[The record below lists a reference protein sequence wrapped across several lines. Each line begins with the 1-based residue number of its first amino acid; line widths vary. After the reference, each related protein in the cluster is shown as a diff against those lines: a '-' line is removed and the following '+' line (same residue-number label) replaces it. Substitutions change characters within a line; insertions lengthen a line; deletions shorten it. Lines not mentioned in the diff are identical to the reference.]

1 MANYFVRKLKL
12 EKTSQ
17 LDSLARAAGELY
29 SRTLLSFWRTVRKKD
44 IWLSGYTMERWHTSP
59 SLHAHSSDAVTQSF
73 YGSLKSWRTRRKT
86 DPNSKPPRRRR
97 WYFKVTWKQ
106 AAIKLK
112 NNKLFLSNGKNNE
125 PLVVDWYWEKPKTIE
140 LGWNK
145 ASQCYELRACYPDA
159 VPDSCGTDKVEGLWA
174 VRAEAG
180 TISGCKPPE
189 PLPERLCAE
198 PSSAP
203 CKPRPLVSP
212 VAAADLGEIHPMV
225 IADGVN
231 TDIFN
236 GRYLRSVRRYQNKVK
251 GRLAKLIDKKKRG
264 SKRRKRLI
272 KSQQKQLAKFK
283 NQIKDIEHK
292 LTSRAVSMLKLR
304 GIQTL
309 VIGDV
314 RDIRDDLDYGKK
326 NNQKLHQW
334 SFGSIRHKLEYKCAR
349 AGIKTTL
356 ITEEY
361 TSQMCLCCRARNK
374 AKKRNYS
381 CSSCHAKFHRDQV
394 GSNNIRA
401 KYLGEIPVVGFM
413 ANPSGVQYH
422 PQLQCN
428 LTEAILLGNPRDSIA
443 GE

>member
-1 MANYFVRKLKL
+1 MPNYFVRKLKL
-12 EKTSQ
+12 EKTPQ

-29 SRTLLSFWRTVRKKD
+29 SRTLVSFWRTVRKKD
-44 IWLSGYTMERWHTSP
+44 IWLSGYIMERWHTSS

-86 DPNSKPPRRRR
+86 DPHSKPPKRRR
-97 WYFKVTWKQ
+97 WYFKVTWKK

-112 NNKLFLSNGKNNE
+112 NGKLFLSNGRGNKS
-125 PLVVDWYWEKPKTIE
+125 LVVDWRWKKPKTVE

-145 ASQCYELRACYPDA
+145 ASQCYELRACYSDTIPNT
-159 VPDSCGTDKVEGLWA
+159 G
-174 VRAEAG
+174 EAKG
-180 TISGCKPPE
+180 
-189 PLPERLCAE
+189 
-198 PSSAP
+198 
-203 CKPRPLVSP
+203 

-251 GRLAKLIDKKKRG
+251 GKLAKLIDKKKRG

-272 KSQQKQLAKFK
+272 RSKQKQLAKFN

-314 RDIRDDLDYGKK
+314 RDIRDDLDDGKK

-361 TSQMCLCCRARNK
+361 TSQECLCCRTRNK
-374 AKKRNYS
+374 PKKRNYL
-381 CSSCHAKFHRDQV
+381 CNSCHAKFHRDQV

-401 KYLGEIPVVGFM
+401 KYLGEVPVVGIM
-413 ANPSGVQYH
+413 AVPSGVRYH
-422 PQLQCN
+422 SHLQCN
-428 LTEAILLGNPRDSIA
+428 LSEAILLGNPLASSY

>member
-1 MANYFVRKLKL
+1 MVNYFVRKLKL
-12 EKTSQ
+12 EKTPQ

-29 SRTLLSFWRTVRKKD
+29 SRTLVSFWRTVRKKD

-73 YGSLKSWRTRRKT
+73 YGSLKSWRARRKT

-97 WYFKVTWKQ
+97 WYYKVTWKQ
-106 AAIKLK
+106 AAIKL
-112 NNKLFLSNGKNNE
+112 NNSKLFLSNGKGNE

-145 ASQCYELRACYPDA
+145 ASQCYELRACYPEA
-159 VPDSCGTDKVEGLWA
+159 VPETTVTNK
-174 VRAEAG
+174 
-180 TISGCKPPE
+180 
-189 PLPERLCAE
+189 
-198 PSSAP
+198 
-203 CKPRPLVSP
+203 

-251 GRLAKLIDKKKRG
+251 GKLAKLIDKKKRG
-264 SKRRKRLI
+264 SQRRKRLI
-272 KSQQKQLAKFK
+272 KSKQKQLAKFK
-283 NQIKDIEHK
+283 NQINEIEHK

-314 RDIRDDLDYGKK
+314 RDIREDLDYGKK

-361 TSQMCLCCRARNK
+361 TSQMCLSCRAKNK
-374 AKKRNYS
+374 PRKRNYS
-381 CSSCHAKFHRDQV
+381 CSSCGAKFHRDQV

-401 KYLGEIPVVGFM
+401 KYLGEVPVVGIM
-413 ANPSGVQYH
+413 AVPFGVRFYPH
-422 PQLQCN
+422 LQCN
-428 LTEAILLGNPRDSIA
+428 LTEVILLGNPRDSIA